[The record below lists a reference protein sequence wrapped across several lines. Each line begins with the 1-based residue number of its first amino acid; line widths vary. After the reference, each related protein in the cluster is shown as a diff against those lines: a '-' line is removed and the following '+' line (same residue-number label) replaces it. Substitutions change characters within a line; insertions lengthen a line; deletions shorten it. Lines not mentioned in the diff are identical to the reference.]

1 MLIRPSA
8 LARIG
13 GVEAIRGEII
23 DDCAL
28 AREVK
33 RGGGKAWLGLTD
45 SAASLRQYESFGE
58 IRQMVSRTAFNQLR
72 HSTLLLAA
80 TLAGMI
86 ATFLLPFGFLFFRGL
101 LFWLGAGAGALMLI
115 SYVPTIRFYRLNP
128 LWALSLPAAAIF
140 FMWATLDSAMQFW
153 RGRGGTWKGRVQ
165 DPLA

>member
-1 MLIRPSA
+1 MLIRPQA

-13 GVEAIRGEII
+13 GIEAIRGEII

-33 RGGGKAWLGLTD
+33 RGGGKVWLGLTET
-45 SAASLRQYESFGE
+45 AASLRNYESFGE
-58 IRQMVSRTAFNQLR
+58 IRRMVSRTAFNQLR

-153 RGRGGTWKGRVQ
+153 RGKGGTWKGRVQ